1 MPESTA
7 DAVLV
12 RERDHLAE
20 SRDALRRMREHT
32 AGLTAIGGDHVSTE
46 HLKQTLYRR
55 MQALRDDPAVP
66 LFFGRLDYDNR
77 LGAEQDETLYI
88 GRRHVTG
95 EAGGEPLVIDWR
107 AGMSLP
113 FYRARP
119 SEPMGVRLR
128 RRFGFAHGRLTAY
141 EDEDLTADQPLAASD
156 ILESEIER
164 PRTGPMRD
172 IVATIQPEQDVI
184 VRAGLAQSL
193 CVQGAPGTGKTA
205 VGLHRAAFL
214 LYAFRDQLARS
225 GVLVVGPNDSF
236 LSYIGDVLPALGEID
251 ATQATVTSLVAGAH
265 GLAIRGVDPVPVALL
280 KGDARMATVLHN
292 AVWSHL
298 GRPDGALVVPRGAY
312 QWRVGGYLAEEI
324 LDELRVRGVRYEAGR
339 AMLPQRLA
347 HQVLLRMEAA
357 GDSPDDRVQN
367 AVARSKPVRAY
378 ADALWPAL
386 DPRKLV
392 LRLLTDAEFL
402 AGAAEGLLS
411 DAEQQTIL
419 LRPAPRS
426 PAAARWS
433 LADAILIDEAAD
445 LLQRTP
451 SLGHVILDEAQD
463 LSPMMLRAVG
473 RRASTGSVTVLGDL
487 AQATTP
493 WATRSWSQSL
503 THLGHP
509 EALVEELVAG
519 FRVPGAVIDFAARL
533 LPHIAPTLTPP
544 HSVRRHRG
552 ELVLQHTADPDA
564 AVVAAVRTALEAEG
578 TIGLIVADAAVE
590 AVRTALTTAGI
601 AYGVLGED
609 AQAFDTRLDLV
620 PATLAKGLEFDHVVL
635 LEPAALVAGEPDQVT
650 GLRRLYVCLT
660 RAVTSLVIVHTARP
674 RLPPGAP
681 CRTGRKVGLMQAVVQ
696 TRTGGPEVIQAQ
708 ERPEPV
714 LGEGDVRIA
723 VRAAG
728 VNFADTIARAGL
740 YPHAPKPPCVLGYE
754 VSGIVAEIGPAVTGV
769 RWASG

>member
-1 MPESTA
+1 MPESDPILTA
-7 DAVLV
+7 
-12 RERDHLAE
+12 ERDHLVE
-20 SRDALRRMREHT
+20 SRAALQRMREHT

-55 MQALRDDPAVP
+55 MQALSDDPTVP
-66 LFFGRLDYDNR
+66 LFFGRLEYDRR

-95 EAGGEPLVIDWR
+95 EAGGEPLVVDWR

-119 SEPMGVRLR
+119 GRPMGVRRR
-128 RRFGFAHGRLTAY
+128 RRFGFSHGRLTAY
-141 EDEDLTADQPLAASD
+141 EDEDLTADQPLMTSD

-184 VRAGLAQSL
+184 VRAELAQSL

-205 VGLHRAAFL
+205 VGLHRAAYL
-214 LYAFRDQLARS
+214 LYAFREQLARS

-236 LSYIGDVLPALGEID
+236 LSYIADVLPALGEID
-251 ATQATVTSLVAGAH
+251 ASQATVASLVAGTH
-265 GLAIRGVDPVPVALL
+265 GVAIRGVDPVPAALV
-280 KGDARMATVLHN
+280 KGDARMAEVLRN
-292 AVWSHL
+292 AVWQHL
-298 GRPDGALVVPRGAY
+298 GRPDGALVVPRGAH
-312 QWRVGGYLAEEI
+312 QWRVGGYLVEEI
-324 LDELRVRGVRYEAGR
+324 LEELRARGVRYEAGR

-367 AVARSKPVRAY
+367 AVARSRPVRAY

-392 LRLLTDAEFL
+392 LRLLTDPDFL
-402 AGAAEGLLS
+402 CRAADGVLS
-411 DAEQQTIL
+411 ETEQQTIL

-433 LADAILIDEAAD
+433 LADVILIDEAAD

-493 WATRSWSQSL
+493 WATRSWSESL

-509 EALVEELVAG
+509 QATLEELVAG

-544 HSVRRHRG
+544 HSIRRHRG
-552 ELVLQHTADPDA
+552 DLVLERTADPDT

-590 AVRTALTTAGI
+590 TVRTVLTRAAI
-601 AYGVLGED
+601 EFEVLGEE
-609 AQAFDTRLDLV
+609 AQVFDTRLELV

-635 LEPAALVAGEPDQVT
+635 LEPAAIVAGEPDEVT

-660 RAVTSLVIVHTARP
+660 RAVTSLVVVHTAP
-674 RLPPGAP
+674 LPPELAP
-681 CRTGRKVGLMQAVVQ
+681 
-696 TRTGGPEVIQAQ
+696 
-708 ERPEPV
+708 
-714 LGEGDVRIA
+714 
-723 VRAAG
+723 
-728 VNFADTIARAGL
+728 
-740 YPHAPKPPCVLGYE
+740 
-754 VSGIVAEIGPAVTGV
+754 
-769 RWASG
+769 